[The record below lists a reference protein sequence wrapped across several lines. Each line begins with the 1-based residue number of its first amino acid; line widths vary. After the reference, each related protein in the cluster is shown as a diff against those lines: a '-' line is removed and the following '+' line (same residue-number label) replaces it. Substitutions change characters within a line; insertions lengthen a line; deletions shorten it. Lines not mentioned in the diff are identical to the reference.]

1 MSANRPLAIAL
12 RAALLFL
19 AAPAVGSSA
28 ARADLIWGVNGHP
41 ISSYPGIS
49 IETQLDH
56 VRDLGLTSYRVD
68 VSGTNN
74 LPGLQRLV
82 REASAR
88 GITVL
93 PVVTPDLDLDK
104 ETPASIEKKAYG
116 LARALVASF
125 KKGEVPVW
133 ELGNELENY
142 AIIKPCEMRDDGKQ
156 YDCANGPAGGVSVL
170 DYFGPRWA
178 KVSAVLKGL
187 TEGAHA
193 ADPSVRRA
201 VGTAGW
207 GHIGAFARMKADGI
221 DWDISVW
228 HMYGQDPEWAF
239 KELVRY
245 ERPIWVTEFNNP
257 LGSQK
262 GEQEQVNGL
271 KHAISLLRGLQDSYK
286 VEAAHIYE
294 LMDESYWGDTAEAHM
309 GLVSMKKDGLGQWI
323 AAEPKP
329 AYAAVRELI
338 GGSSAVAAAVE
349 RECTMRPYADA
360 EALQPQQ
367 IVGYA
372 YCLVLGRDPDGG
384 GLAAWSARLAGGM
397 SAEEFLDAMLGAY
410 EFSQSHKVDT
420 LSATQYATLLH
431 RVLFGT
437 DPSASALAHMVGELA
452 PDNGDARGKLRRELI
467 ASKEFKSQHPTLFKK
482 LETPVETGLREA
494 PQARRS
500 CDVGVM
506 KRPLE
511 YQRAQIIYGYCLV
524 LGRWPDWN
532 GLHSWTITM
541 MRDGQTIEGILL
553 SLLQSREFSQKYA
566 LDGVGNA
573 GFTTF
578 VYRLLLNRNPDGASL
593 NAYVSQLDAGTL
605 SRAQLYEKV
614 VASDEFHKTQEA
626 LFAAKMPVRAAVQEP
641 P

>member
-1 MSANRPLAIAL
+1 MSANRALAIAL
-12 RAALLFL
+12 RAALVFL

-28 ARADLIWGVNGHP
+28 ARADLVWGVNGHP

-56 VRDLGLTSYRVD
+56 VRDLGMTSYRVD
-68 VSGTNN
+68 VSGTDN
-74 LPGLQRLV
+74 LPSLQRLV
-82 REASAR
+82 REAGAR

-104 ETPASIEKKAYG
+104 ETPASLEKKAYG
-116 LARALVASF
+116 LAHALVASF
-125 KKGEVPVW
+125 KTGEVPVW

-142 AIIKPCEMRDDGKQ
+142 AIIKSCEMRDDGKQ
-156 YDCANGPAGGVSVL
+156 YACANGPAGGVSVL

-245 ERPIWVTEFNNP
+245 EKPIWVTEFNNP

-262 GEQEQVNGL
+262 GQREQVNEL
-271 KHAISLLRGLQDSYK
+271 KHAISLLRGLQDTYK
-286 VEAAHIYE
+286 IEAAHIYE
-294 LMDESYWGDTAEAHM
+294 LMDKSYWGDTAEAHM
-309 GLVSMKKDGLGQWI
+309 GLVAMKKGGLGQWI

-329 AYAAVRELI
+329 AYAAVRGLI
-338 GGSSAVAAAVE
+338 GGSSAVAPAVE

-360 EALQPQQ
+360 EALQPHQ

-384 GLAAWSARLAGGM
+384 GLAAWTARLVSGM
-397 SAEEFLDAMLGAY
+397 PAEQFVDEMLGDS
-410 EFSQSHKVDT
+410 EFAQTHKVDSM
-420 LSATQYATLLH
+420 SATQYATLLQ

-437 DPSASALAHMVGELA
+437 EPAAPELA
-452 PDNGDARGKLRRELI
+452 RMAAELDPDGPDARDKLRRELL
-467 ASKEFKSQHPTLFKK
+467 ASKEFRSQHATLFKK
-482 LETPVETGLREA
+482 LETPFETGLREA
-494 PQARRS
+494 PKVRRS

-511 YQRAQIIYGYCLV
+511 YQRAQIIYSYCLT
-524 LGRWPDWN
+524 LGRWPDWF
-532 GLHSWTITM
+532 GLHSWTINM
-541 MRDGQTIEGILL
+541 MRDGLPIEGVLI

-573 GFTTF
+573 GFTAF
-578 VYRLLLNRNPDGASL
+578 VYRLLLNRDPDGASF

-605 SRAQLYEKV
+605 SRAQLYEKILR
-614 VASDEFHKTQEA
+614 SDEFRKTQEA
-626 LFAAKMPVRAAVQEP
+626 LFAAKMPVRAAVQE
-641 P
+641 